1 MEIFSLVGSI
11 LLNDNG
17 VAEKLRGIGTIGEKL
32 GSTMTG
38 LKEAFG
44 AVGLAVAGYL
54 VSSVNA
60 ASKSQQLYADLQQTI
75 KSTGGAAG
83 YTADQIKAMAGALSQ
98 QTTFSVGEILK
109 GQNMLLTFTNVSG
122 KVYKDAS
129 MAMLD
134 MSQKMGTEPQQTAI
148 QLGKA
153 LNDPIKGITALTRV
167 GVTFTDQQKKQIAA
181 MMAAKDTAGAQEVIL
196 KELNKEFGGQA
207 SAQLN
212 TYAGQMKLL
221 SNNLGSMKV
230 AIGNAILPYL
240 QKFMELINKTLAP
253 LISFV
258 KAHGQLTA
266 AVLGAVAAI
275 GTLTGGLTVFHKVA
289 EILGPTIS
297 GIIQGIAGLSA
308 PVVIAIAAVGALY
321 LAYQKNFGGIRDFL
335 NGVFSKISSAFKV
348 FQDDLKK
355 GMSVPQALA
364 DAIGKAFGPK
374 LGQQVSSIFKTM
386 QNVIS
391 EAFKDIQKVWNE
403 VLKPVLDLLLKA
415 IQGVLKWVSE
425 NWPTISKVVGD
436 TFQEIQSIYNSILKP
451 ILDILLKAFQD
462 ILKWISD
469 NWPTISKVIGT
480 VFSAIKTAWEDV
492 LKPVLDFL
500 IQTFGQVLKWVDDN
514 WPLISQTIGT
524 VMGAIKDII
533 ETVMNIIKPIWQAA
547 WEIIKD
553 VVPPIWNVI
562 KDIVSTAI
570 KVIEDVIKL
579 AMDLI
584 NGNWGSAWKDLIKLV
599 KDIFGGVGN
608 IIKDILGG
616 VGNIFKNIAGTALS
630 WGGDMINGIIQGI
643 KNKINDV
650 KQAAADVAN
659 TIRSFLHFSVPD
671 EGPLSDADTYGSD
684 FMELI
689 AGGITDNKFKVV
701 DSIKSLATDMK
712 IDATANISAN
722 ASNTN
727 KSNNKNVNNSKDN
740 TSKQPILL
748 QLILQNGKVLAEYLI
763 DDINQLQGTMQLSN
777 NRLNLGRR

>member
-17 VAEKLRGIGTIGEKL
+17 VADKLRGIGSIGEKL
-32 GSTMTG
+32 GNTMSG
-38 LKEAFG
+38 VKEAFG
-44 AVGLAVAGYL
+44 AVGLAAAGYL
-54 VSSVNA
+54 ASAVNSST
-60 ASKSQQLYADLQQTI
+60 KFQQITADLQQTI

-98 QTTFSVGEILK
+98 QTTFSTGEILK
-109 GQNMLLTFTNVSG
+109 GQNMLLTFTNISG

-134 MSQKMGTEPQQTAI
+134 LSQKMGTEPQQTAI

-167 GVTFTDQQKKQIAA
+167 GVTFTDQQKEQIKT
-181 MMAAKDTAGAQEVIL
+181 MMAAKDTAGAQEVII

-230 AIGNAILPYL
+230 AIGNALLPYL
-240 QKFMELINKTLAP
+240 QKFMEIVNKTLAP

-297 GIIQGIAGLSA
+297 GIIRGIAGLSA
-308 PVVIAIAAVGALY
+308 PIVIAIAAVVALY

-335 NGVFSKISSAFKV
+335 NGVFSKVANAFKV
-348 FQDDLKK
+348 FQDNLKK

-374 LGQQVSSIFKTM
+374 LGQQASTVFKTI

-391 EAFKDIQKVWNE
+391 EAFKEIQKVWNE
-403 VLKPVLDLLLKA
+403 VLKPTLDLLLKA
-415 IQGVLKWVSE
+415 LQSILKWVSD
-425 NWPTISKVVGD
+425 NWGTISKVIGEV
-436 TFQEIQSIYNSILKP
+436 FQEIQSVYQNILKP
-451 ILDILLKAFQD
+451 ILDILLKAMQD
-462 ILKWISD
+462 IVKWVSD
-469 NWPTISKVIGT
+469 NWRTISKVIET
-480 VFSAIKTAWEDV
+480 VFSAIKLAWEDV

-514 WPLISQTIGT
+514 WPLISKTIGT
-524 VMGAIKDII
+524 VMNNIKNNI
-533 ETVMNIIKPIWQAA
+533 ETVMNIIKPGWEAA
-547 WEIIKD
+547 WNIIKN
-553 VVPPIWNVI
+553 VVPPIW
-562 KDIVSTAI
+562 DAI
-570 KVIEDVIKL
+570 KTIISTLINQIEDIIKTV
-579 AMDLI
+579 MDII
-584 NGNWGSAWKDLIKLV
+584 NGNWGAAWKDIVKLV
-599 KDIFGGVGN
+599 KDTFSGAVNIVKDVLNTIGGVFKGIATTALKWGSDMVDG
-608 IIKDILGG
+608 IIK
-616 VGNIFKNIAGTALS
+616 
-630 WGGDMINGIIQGI
+630 GI
-643 KNKINDV
+643 KSKVDDV
-650 KQAAADVAN
+650 GKAAGDVAN
-659 TIRSFLHFSVPD
+659 KIKSFLHFSVPD
-671 EGPLSDADTYGSD
+671 EGPLTDYESWMPD
-684 FMELI
+684 FMEGL
-689 AGGITDNKFKVV
+689 AKGIDSNKFKVT
-701 DSIKSLATDMK
+701 DKIKQLAADMK
-712 IDATANISAN
+712 VDTTATITANKKGVQGSEVN
-722 ASNTN
+722 SSKVNTA
-727 KSNNKNVNNSKDN
+727 
-740 TSKQPILL
+740 KQPILL
-748 QLILQNGKVLAEYLI
+748 QLILQNGKAIAEYLI

-777 NRLNLGRR
+777 SRLNLGRR